1 MVQSTEIDST
11 KNLVVLG
18 DMKLGFRPEKAV
30 GSWNGNGR
38 VRSKYNVF
46 VLESFNG
53 LEKLPKER
61 FNSVCLGQCESPPAS
76 AVLVRKALRRG
87 IIVNPQYVLL
97 VPTAHLLKLNGASD

>member
-1 MVQSTEIDST
+1 MVQSTEIDSA
-11 KNLVVLG
+11 KNLAVLG
-18 DMKLGFRPEKAV
+18 DMKLGFRSEKAV
-30 GSWNGNGR
+30 GNGR
-38 VRSKYNVF
+38 VRSKYSVF
-46 VLESFNG
+46 VLESFNE

-97 VPTAHLLKLNGASD
+97 VPTTHLLKSNGTSD